1 MSKYDLLG
9 KYLSVCGK
17 EELTLNMKEIE
28 IIIGDKLPYSAY
40 NYSAWWAN
48 EVKSHSHSK
57 SWVNE
62 GYNTR
67 EVKPGIGVTFLKVV

>member
-40 NYSAWWAN
+40 NYSAWWAIM
-48 EVKSHSHSK
+48 K
-57 SWVNE
+57 
-62 GYNTR
+62 
-67 EVKPGIGVTFLKVV
+67 LKVIHILKAGLMKAIIQEKLSQV